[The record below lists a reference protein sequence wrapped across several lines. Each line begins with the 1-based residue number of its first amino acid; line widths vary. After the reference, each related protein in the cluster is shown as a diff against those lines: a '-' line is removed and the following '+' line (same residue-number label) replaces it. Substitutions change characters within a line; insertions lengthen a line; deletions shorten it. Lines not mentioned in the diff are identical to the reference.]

1 MKKNLIVA
9 CDGEAASGK
18 STGAKLISKKYKLLL
33 INTGLFYRYA
43 TKLIILN
50 KPKKITFFLKKKF
63 KNIKYKNIANQK
75 LFAEEISK
83 NVGYIAKN
91 KKVREIIN
99 QNIRNIIK
107 NNKRICLE
115 GRDIA
120 SKILNKRPKY
130 DVAFYF
136 KCNLKIASKRR
147 WLELKKIPK
156 LSDVKKS
163 LKKRT
168 LLDKNRI
175 NSPLKKV
182 KDAFLI
188 RTDHLNKAQVLSKM
202 SFIIENKLKFKN

>member
-168 LLDKNRI
+168 LLDKNRT

-188 RTDHLNKAQVLSKM
+188 RTDKLNKSQVLSKM
-202 SFIIENKLKFKN
+202 SSIIESKLKFKN

>member
-1 MKKNLIVA
+1 MKKNFIVA

-18 STGAKLISKKYKLLL
+18 STGAKLISKKYNLLL
-33 INTGLFYRYA
+33 INTGLFYRYSS
-43 TKLIILN
+43 KLIIQN
-50 KPKKITFFLKKKF
+50 KPKKIIPFLKKKF

-75 LFAEEISK
+75 LFSEEISM
-83 NVGYIAKN
+83 NVGYLAKK

-99 QNIRNIIK
+99 HNIKNIIK

-188 RTDHLNKAQVLSKM
+188 RTDQLNKSQVLNKM
-202 SFIIENKLKFKN
+202 SYIIDKKLKSKN

>member
-1 MKKNLIVA
+1 MKKNFIVA

-18 STGAKLISKKYKLLL
+18 STGAKLISKKYNLLL
-33 INTGLFYRYA
+33 INTGLFYRYSS
-43 TKLIILN
+43 KLIIQN
-50 KPKKITFFLKKKF
+50 KPKKIIPFLKKKF

-75 LFAEEISK
+75 LFSEEISM
-83 NVGYIAKN
+83 NVGYLAKK

-99 QNIRNIIK
+99 HNIKNIIK

-182 KDAFLI
+182 KDASLI
-188 RTDHLNKAQVLSKM
+188 RTDQLNKSQVLNKM
-202 SFIIENKLKFKN
+202 SYIIDKKLKSKN

>member
-1 MKKNLIVA
+1 MKKTLIIA

-168 LLDKNRI
+168 LLDKNRT

-188 RTDHLNKAQVLSKM
+188 RTDKLNKSQVLSKM
-202 SFIIENKLKFKN
+202 SSIIESKLKFKN

>member
-1 MKKNLIVA
+1 M
-9 CDGEAASGK
+9 
-18 STGAKLISKKYKLLL
+18 
-33 INTGLFYRYA
+33 
-43 TKLIILN
+43 
-50 KPKKITFFLKKKF
+50 
-63 KNIKYKNIANQK
+63 
-75 LFAEEISK
+75 
-83 NVGYIAKN
+83 NVGYLAKK

-99 QNIRNIIK
+99 HNIKNIIK

-188 RTDHLNKAQVLSKM
+188 RTDQLNKSQVLNKM
-202 SFIIENKLKFKN
+202 SYIIDKKLKSKN

>member
-1 MKKNLIVA
+1 MAIHVKVAGFPAKETDFNGFLSFLNL
-9 CDGEAASGK
+9 
-18 STGAKLISKKYKLLL
+18 
-33 INTGLFYRYA
+33 
-43 TKLIILN
+43 
-50 KPKKITFFLKKKF
+50 PK
-63 KNIKYKNIANQK
+63 
-75 LFAEEISK
+75 
-83 NVGYIAKN
+83 V
-91 KKVREIIN
+91 V
-99 QNIRNIIK
+99 
-107 NNKRICLE
+107 
-115 GRDIA
+115 

-188 RTDHLNKAQVLSKM
+188 RTDKLNKSQVLSKM
-202 SFIIENKLKFKN
+202 SSIIENKLKFKN

>member
-1 MKKNLIVA
+1 MKKTLIIA

-120 SKILNKRPKY
+120 SKILNKRRKY

-163 LKKRT
+163 LKKNFT
-168 LLDKNRI
+168 
-175 NSPLKKV
+175 
-182 KDAFLI
+182 
-188 RTDHLNKAQVLSKM
+188 
-202 SFIIENKLKFKN
+202 

>member
-1 MKKNLIVA
+1 MKKTLIIA

-50 KPKKITFFLKKKF
+50 KPKKIIIFLKKKF
-63 KNIKYKNIANQK
+63 KNIKYKKIANQK

-168 LLDKNRI
+168 LLDKNRT

-188 RTDHLNKAQVLSKM
+188 RTDKLNKSQVLSKM
-202 SFIIENKLKFKN
+202 SSIIESKLKFKN